1 MYCAWSTDFDK
12 LDLLLDWT
20 RELETLKAPP
30 MPMGLV
36 DRVIRPLASASY
48 AAEEIALAAA
58 VGQLRE
64 ATIAATP
71 RFPEAQTPWGCWA
84 SAPFEAVQAWCDDL
98 CAHADEASDWVEYRQ
113 AASALDDAVGAKVTD
128 AVRAVTDDGTLVPGT
143 VLRHVYLSWLEQIYR
158 VVPELQFAPKD
169 LEDVVGEF
177 RELDARLPRSAR
189 ERVREKC
196 LAEYPSG
203 ASGSNGMGELGVLG
217 RELSKRKRRLPVRK
231 LVVRI
236 PNLIQKLKPVFMMSP
251 LAVSQYL
258 PRGVNESDTLAF
270 DSVIFDEA
278 SQVFPE
284 DAIPAIARGRQCI
297 VVGDQQQLP
306 PSSFFRKGEADDD
319 DADDDAPT
327 TENRLVGVE
336 SILDVLVGMSGAG
349 VNAVHLGVHY
359 RSQHDTLIRYS
370 NHYFYDDR
378 LLTFPSASCTRPG
391 LGIRSIYLPDARFE
405 AGGSRTNRMEAERVV
420 QAVFELMETQPST
433 ESIGVVALSRPQAD
447 LIQELIDLRRLSDR
461 RFDERFAEQANE
473 RFFVKNLENV
483 QGDERDHVILS
494 IGYGPTTASGAVP
507 NRFGPV
513 NTVGGHRRLNVAVS
527 RARRS
532 MTVVH
537 SLRPDDIHSEM
548 QGAQL
553 LRRYLEFMQNA
564 EVSIEGALTLAPEGE
579 AESPFEEAV
588 GRELEQRGYRIQRQ
602 VGCAKYSI
610 DLAVVSEDGS
620 GFDLAIECDGAT
632 YHRSPSARDRDRLR
646 QEILERLGW
655 RGRIHRV
662 WSTAWIRNPQAEIS
676 AIERSIQ
683 RVRSMP
689 RNEPEAPRAEV
700 SARPAAVGGPSSR
713 SHRL

>member
-1 MYCAWSTDFDK
+1 M
-12 LDLLLDWT
+12 
-20 RELETLKAPP
+20 
-30 MPMGLV
+30 
-36 DRVIRPLASASY
+36 
-48 AAEEIALAAA
+48 
-58 VGQLRE
+58 
-64 ATIAATP
+64 
-71 RFPEAQTPWGCWA
+71 
-84 SAPFEAVQAWCDDL
+84 
-98 CAHADEASDWVEYRQ
+98 
-113 AASALDDAVGAKVTD
+113 
-128 AVRAVTDDGTLVPGT
+128 
-143 VLRHVYLSWLEQIYR
+143 
-158 VVPELQFAPKD
+158 
-169 LEDVVGEF
+169 
-177 RELDARLPRSAR
+177 
-189 ERVREKC
+189 
-196 LAEYPSG
+196 
-203 ASGSNGMGELGVLG
+203 
-217 RELSKRKRRLPVRK
+217 
-231 LVVRI
+231 
-236 PNLIQKLKPVFMMSP
+236 
-251 LAVSQYL
+251 
-258 PRGVNESDTLAF
+258 
-270 DSVIFDEA
+270 
-278 SQVFPE
+278 
-284 DAIPAIARGRQCI
+284 
-297 VVGDQQQLP
+297 
-306 PSSFFRKGEADDD
+306 
-319 DADDDAPT
+319 
-327 TENRLVGVE
+327 GVE

-537 SLRPDDIHSEM
+537 SLRPDHIHSEM

-588 GRELEQRGYRIQRQ
+588 GRALEQLGYRIQRQ

-662 WSTAWIRNPQAEIS
+662 WSTAWIRNPKAEIA
-676 AIERSIQ
+676 AIERAILRARSI
-683 RVRSMP
+683 
-689 RNEPEAPRAEV
+689 PRAEPATV
-700 SARPAAVGGPSSR
+700 APPRAEESPMKQAQTHHVDHAVQYLPTSTISGAEPQLPAYVKADLHRFSKPRDLREESPNNLARACRCCCGN
-713 SHRL
+713 